1 MMWFWIALAVLMIAS
16 FIIVL
21 ACCRLSGQRSKAEEG
36 RE

>member
-1 MMWFWIALAVLMIAS
+1 MMWFWIALAVLAIAS

-21 ACCRLSGQRSKAEEG
+21 ACCRLSGQISRREEG